1 MSFLGSPRSWVN
13 VMILAA
19 FTASAGTAGAQAS
32 ASASTPKTT
41 LQQGATSIPY
51 LSGGI
56 GADDVAR
63 MRALAPQFNVHLRF
77 QDRSDG
83 ASLADVK
90 VLLLNAR
97 HERVLR
103 VVSEGP
109 LLYMRVPPGQY
120 YLAAVYRGI
129 IQEHALIV
137 GRKPVDLTISFT
149 MNSEEGTWQYCK
161 RQANLCE
168 GITP

>member
-1 MSFLGSPRSWVN
+1 MRFLDNPRSWIQ

-19 FTASAGTAGAQAS
+19 FTASVSPAGAQA
-32 ASASTPKTT
+32 
-41 LQQGATSIPY
+41 ATSAPKAAPQQIAAGIPY

-63 MRALAPQFNVHLRF
+63 MRSLAPQFNVHLRF

-83 ASLADVK
+83 TSLADVK

-97 HERVLR
+97 HERILR

-109 LLYMRVPPGQY
+109 LLYMRLPPGQY
-120 YLAAVYRGI
+120 YLAAVYQGI
-129 IQEHALIV
+129 IQEVALIV
-137 GRKPVDLTISFT
+137 GRKPIDLTISFT

-161 RQANLCE
+161 RWGSHN
-168 GITP
+168 

>member
-1 MSFLGSPRSWVN
+1 MRFLGNPRYWVN

-19 FTASAGTAGAQAS
+19 FTSSAGTAGAQAD
-32 ASASTPKTT
+32 ASTPKAT

-63 MRALAPQFNVHLRF
+63 MRSLAPQFNVHLRF
-77 QDRSDG
+77 QDQSDG

-120 YLAAVYRGI
+120 YLAAVYQGI

-137 GRKPVDLTISFT
+137 GRKPIDLTISFT

-168 GITP
+168 GIAP

>member
-1 MSFLGSPRSWVN
+1 MSFLGTRRSWVKIT
-13 VMILAA
+13 ILAA
-19 FTASAGTAGAQAS
+19 STALAGPACAQAS
-32 ASASTPKTT
+32 TSTPKAAP
-41 LQQGATSIPY
+41 QQGATSIPY

-63 MRALAPQFNVHLRF
+63 MRSLAPQFNVHLRF

-83 ASLADVK
+83 ASLSDVK

-120 YLAAVYRGI
+120 YLAAVYQGI
-129 IQEHALIV
+129 IQELALIV
-137 GRKPVDLTISFT
+137 GRKPIDLTISFT
-149 MNSEEGTWQYCK
+149 MNSEEGTWQYCMG
-161 RQANLCE
+161 QADLCE
-168 GITP
+168 STVL

>member
-1 MSFLGSPRSWVN
+1 MSFFGDPRSWVN

-19 FTASAGTAGAQAS
+19 FTASASTAGAQAS
-32 ASASTPKTT
+32 ASTPKAT
-41 LQQGATSIPY
+41 LQQVATSIPY

-63 MRALAPQFNVHLRF
+63 MRSLAPQFNVHLRF

-120 YLAAVYRGI
+120 YLAAVYQGI
-129 IQEHALIV
+129 IQERSLSV
-137 GRKPVDLTISFT
+137 GRKPLDLTISFT
-149 MNSEEGTWQYCK
+149 MNSEEATWRYCK
-161 RQANLCE
+161 RQADLCE
-168 GITP
+168 GMAP

>member
-1 MSFLGSPRSWVN
+1 MSFLGTRRSWVKIT
-13 VMILAA
+13 ILAA
-19 FTASAGTAGAQAS
+19 STALAGPACAQAS
-32 ASASTPKTT
+32 TSTPKAA

-63 MRALAPQFNVHLRF
+63 MRSLAPQFNVHLRF

-83 ASLADVK
+83 ASLSDVK

-120 YLAAVYRGI
+120 YLAAVYQGI
-129 IQEHALIV
+129 IQELALIV
-137 GRKPVDLTISFT
+137 GRKPIDLTISFT
-149 MNSEEGTWQYCK
+149 MNSEEGTWQYCMG
-161 RQANLCE
+161 QADLCE
-168 GITP
+168 STVL

>member
-1 MSFLGSPRSWVN
+1 MSFLGNPRSWVN

-19 FTASAGTAGAQAS
+19 FTASASTAGAQAS
-32 ASASTPKTT
+32 ASTPKAT
-41 LQQGATSIPY
+41 LQQVATSIPY

-63 MRALAPQFNVHLRF
+63 MRSLAPQFNVHLRF

-120 YLAAVYRGI
+120 YLAAVYQGI
-129 IQEHALIV
+129 IQALAERWPKAIRPHHLV
-137 GRKPVDLTISFT
+137 HD
-149 MNSEEGTWQYCK
+149 E
-161 RQANLCE
+161 
-168 GITP
+168 

>member
-1 MSFLGSPRSWVN
+1 MSLLGTPRSWVKIT
-13 VMILAA
+13 ILAA
-19 FTASAGTAGAQAS
+19 FTALAGSACAQAS
-32 ASASTPKTT
+32 TSTPKAA

-63 MRALAPQFNVHLRF
+63 MRLLAPQFNVHLRF

-120 YLAAVYRGI
+120 YLAAVYQGI
-129 IQEHALIV
+129 IQELALIV
-137 GRKPVDLTISFT
+137 GRKSIDLTISFT

-161 RQANLCE
+161 RQADLCE
-168 GITP
+168 SIVP